1 LREPEDALN
10 VICCCCCKPRTGI
23 WAMMIYQLI
32 ILFYIGEETYRGLVY
47 WKGQEAE
54 MKQLN
59 NLALGKTRLLSFED
73 DI

>member
-1 LREPEDALN
+1 
-10 VICCCCCKPRTGI
+10 
-23 WAMMIYQLI
+23 MMIYQLI